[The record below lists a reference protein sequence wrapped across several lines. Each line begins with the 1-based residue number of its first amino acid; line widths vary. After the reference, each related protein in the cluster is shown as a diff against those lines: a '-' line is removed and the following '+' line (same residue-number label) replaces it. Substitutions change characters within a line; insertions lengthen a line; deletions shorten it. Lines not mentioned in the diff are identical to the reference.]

1 MMSPVEEASHTLLKG
16 VGLYSIRMP
25 MAAINRMVA
34 AKAPTVTPL
43 FCVPPIIVLTAHTLD
58 RRNCCK
64 IGFPSWS

>member
-1 MMSPVEEASHTLLKG
+1 MGYLPEAEEEAPKPKSIHTLLKG

-43 FCVPPIIVLTAHTLD
+43 FCVPPIVPCL
-58 RRNCCK
+58 
-64 IGFPSWS
+64 